1 MALPLQITFNE
12 GARVPIFD
20 TLVDIIFVVDV
31 VFGFHSGFIDP
42 AGNIIDDLPTIR
54 RHYLS
59 TYFVFDFVGAI
70 PFDMIVSAATKD
82 GSSGS
87 FGYSLLG
94 TLLLA
99 H

>member
-1 MALPLQITFNE
+1 MLPWQISFNE
-12 GARVPIFD
+12 GKRVPIFD

-54 RHYLS
+54 RHYLARGHS
-59 TYFVFDFVGAI
+59 CPPPPPPP
-70 PFDMIVSAATKD
+70 PF
-82 GSSGS
+82 
-87 FGYSLLG
+87 FN
-94 TLLLA
+94 